1 MSSHN
6 QHEKHDTFMTSVA
19 ETIGSAMG
27 SIAAHAS
34 DVSEALSPSHLS
46 HTAQREGKKLVRKS
60 KTLARTIQKK
70 ASTGLKHSATATR
83 RALRGTAKASKAKRA
98 HKVAPKRKAARR
110 STRKK

>member
-1 MSSHN
+1 MSSNN
-6 QHEKHDTFMTSVA
+6 QHEKHDNVMTSVA

-60 KTLARTIQKK
+60 KTLAKTIQKK
-70 ASTGLKHSATATR
+70 ASKGLKHSATATL
-83 RALRGTAKASKAKRA
+83 RALRGTSKVKRA
-98 HKVAPKRKAARR
+98 RKVAPKRKAARR
-110 STRKK
+110 STRKR

>member
-1 MSSHN
+1 MSSN
-6 QHEKHDTFMTSVA
+6 TQHEKPTTFMTSVG

-34 DVSEALSPSHLS
+34 DVSAALSPSNLS

-60 KTLARTIQKK
+60 KSLARTIQKK
-70 ASTGLKHSATATR
+70 ASTGLRHGATATR
-83 RALRGTAKASKAKRA
+83 RVLRGASKAKPAR
-98 HKVAPKRKAARR
+98 KVASKRKAARR